1 MTVLL
6 IERDG
11 PLTRLALNRPEKA
24 NALDAALVDALL
36 GAATAAAHDGTRL
49 LVIEGHGRNLSAG
62 FDFSGYEQASA
73 GDLLLRFVRIEQ
85 LLQTIYHAPYATLA
99 FAHGHNFGAGVDL
112 YAACAHRVAAPDT
125 TLRMPGLRFGVQLG
139 TRRLAQRVGHEAAR
153 SLLAESRTLCADEA
167 LQLRLVQRVGSQ
179 DDRASVVREALERAV
194 ALSSDAA
201 ARLNA
206 ATTHDT
212 RAADMADLVVSL
224 STPGLIDRIS
234 HYRAKG

>member
-36 GAATAAAHDGTRL
+36 GATT
-49 LVIEGHGRNLSAG
+49 
-62 FDFSGYEQASA
+62 
-73 GDLLLRFVRIEQ
+73 
-85 LLQTIYHAPYATLA
+85 
-99 FAHGHNFGAGVDL
+99 HGHNFGAGVDL
-112 YAACAHRVAAPDT
+112 YAACAHRVATPDT

-153 SLLAESRTLCADEA
+153 SVLAESRTLGADEA
-167 LQLRLVQRVGSQ
+167 LQLQLVQRVGSQ
-179 DDRASVVREALERAV
+179 DGRASVVREALERAL

-201 ARLNA
+201 ARLHA

-212 RAADMADLVVSL
+212 RAADMADLVASL